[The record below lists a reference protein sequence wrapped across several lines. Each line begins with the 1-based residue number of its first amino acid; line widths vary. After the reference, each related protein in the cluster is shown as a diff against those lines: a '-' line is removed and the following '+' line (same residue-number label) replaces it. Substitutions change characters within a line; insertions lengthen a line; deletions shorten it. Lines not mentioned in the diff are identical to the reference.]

1 MMLVNTKLNWQIGL
15 ETRNAQQLLLY
26 IVSCIVLVATIV
38 MIHTI
43 NVLINYQIYSK
54 NLIIF
59 LF

>member
-26 IVSCIVLVATIV
+26 IVSCIVLAATIV

-43 NVLINYQIYSK
+43 NSD
-54 NLIIF
+54 
-59 LF
+59 